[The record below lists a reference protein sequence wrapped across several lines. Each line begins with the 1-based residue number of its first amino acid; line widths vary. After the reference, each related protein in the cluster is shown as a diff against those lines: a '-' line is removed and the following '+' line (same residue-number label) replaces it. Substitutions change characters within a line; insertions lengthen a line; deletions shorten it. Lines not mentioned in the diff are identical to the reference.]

1 MRSPGRGGDDKS
13 AVTAMGLC
21 ARRDLEAE
29 ADFEALAQVK
39 LLVPAAFRGY
49 VPARHPALRY
59 RLTLNDRDYF
69 REAREIL
76 ETVRADAP
84 QGGHERMLLR
94 ACILIANGNLR
105 LRMDKAGSAA
115 RMFGAASTEL
125 RALGQRKATASGDG
139 FADNFALQA
148 LAEAEGADGETAFQ
162 GRLGGFCLYQHP
174 RKLIG
179 NKMHILEF

>member
-84 QGGHERMLLR
+84 QGGHERMLLA

-115 RMFGAASTEL
+115 RMFG
-125 RALGQRKATASGDG
+125 

-148 LAEAEGADGETAFQ
+148 LAEAEGADRENRCFSG
-162 GRLGGFCLYQHP
+162 P
-174 RKLIG
+174 IG
-179 NKMHILEF
+179 WLLPLPAAPGS